1 MSDRQQDP
9 ENVHPATGDRPD
21 DVRVPSPTD
30 AVPFRLIA
38 DFVVEAETAV
48 EFLQDPKTTPEE
60 RQLLLWILTHR
71 EAMNRMCRMAIVD
84 DLLAYECGTYFQDT
98 FMGPDAENMLNG
110 ILPYLS
116 AELKEYWTQLQSEDH
131 DHFSNAM
138 NNVFQTF
145 HSTLKTTAIE
155 DRSTGEEIP
164 LRLSDRHY
172 EPPDLSELFG
182 MTETG

>member
-1 MSDRQQDP
+1 MFDSNRSDISNPSGPGHTPGNHLQ
-9 ENVHPATGDRPD
+9 VSSPATG
-21 DVRVPSPTD
+21 
-30 AVPFRLIA
+30 VPFRLIA
-38 DFVVEAETAV
+38 DFVVEPETAN
-48 EFLQDPKTTPEE
+48 EFLQNPQTRPEE
-60 RQLLLWILTHR
+60 QQLLLWILTNPQ
-71 EAMNRMCRMAIVD
+71 AMNRMCRMVIVD
-84 DLLAYECGTYFQDT
+84 DLLAYECGVYFQDT
-98 FMGPDAENMLNG
+98 FMGPDAGDMLDG

-116 AELKEYWTQLQSEDH
+116 AELKEYWIQLRSEDH

-145 HSTLKTTAIE
+145 HSTLKKTAIE

-172 EPPDLSELFG
+172 EPPDLFG